1 MWGKEKEAALQG
13 LELACSPDSALLLT
27 TQHNLQEAEPKLP
40 NLLKLL
46 VWAQKQL
53 DEKAAYP
60 RIDHLV
66 TAELVDPPPA
76 DD

>member
-1 MWGKEKEAALQG
+1 MPPLSRRV
-13 LELACSPDSALLLT
+13 CP
-27 TQHNLQEAEPKLP
+27 QEAEPKLP

-60 RIDHLV
+60 RIENL
-66 TAELVDPPPA
+66 TSGELVEPPPA